1 MMPSDKSAVEQAY
14 AFFHQKERVYAHSTS
29 EAEKD
34 HIEETI
40 AVYVNAMSPSLYAC
54 LSEGDNS
61 YLREHPAFGEQLK
74 DALRKLEQALA
85 ES

>member
-1 MMPSDKSAVEQAY
+1 MTPLDKSAVEQAY

-40 AVYVNAMSPSLYAC
+40 AAYVNSMSPPLYAH
-54 LSEGDNS
+54 LSGGDNS
-61 YLREHPAFGEQLK
+61 FLREHPAFWEHLK
-74 DALRKLEQALA
+74 DALERLEREL
-85 ES
+85 